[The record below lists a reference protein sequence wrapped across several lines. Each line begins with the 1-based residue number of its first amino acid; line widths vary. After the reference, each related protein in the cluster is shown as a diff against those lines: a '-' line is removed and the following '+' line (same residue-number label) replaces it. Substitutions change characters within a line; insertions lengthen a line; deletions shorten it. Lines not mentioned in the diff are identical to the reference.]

1 MLFRL
6 SEVTKSY
13 GGTEVL
19 RGVSFQVNP
28 GEKVGLV
35 GRNGAGKS
43 TVFRLVTG
51 AEAPDTGDVFK
62 ANSLKLGLLDQ
73 HVDFGPGES
82 VHTAALSAFK
92 EIHDM
97 EAEMRRLEK
106 VMETD
111 HSEPILDR
119 YAELQIAYEH
129 ADGFSYAARAE
140 SILLGLGFTREMWS
154 LDTGTLSG
162 GQKNRL
168 GMARLLLSNADVLLL
183 DEPTNHLDVG
193 AVEWLENFLSDY
205 NGSYVVISH
214 DRYFLDRT
222 TNRIVEIENGRA
234 VTYTGNYS
242 AFLVE
247 RELRREQ
254 QMREYENQQAFINKT
269 QEFIRRNLEGQKTKQ
284 AKSRRNMLQRMDRVE
299 AVASEKH
306 GGNFNLK
313 RVERTG
319 NNVLTLEEVKIG
331 YGQKVLASG
340 IDLSLHRGE
349 ALGIIGAN
357 GTGKTTLLKTI
368 LGELAPL
375 GGELRWGTKI
385 NIGYYAQN
393 LEELEPRNEV
403 VQELRRVAPLADNG
417 ELRSF
422 LARFLFFGEDVFK
435 LVGDLS
441 GGEKGRL
448 ALAKLIYSRK
458 NVLILD
464 EPTNHLDIPAR
475 EALEAALDEYDGT
488 LITVSHDRFFLD
500 RIATQVLAFEPGR
513 VNVFNGNYTEYH
525 DWKDDQ
531 SVPPAVT
538 ASGKPSNE
546 RAEPVRKPS
555 TADISGG
562 DQGASD
568 NGSAGGP
575 NSNKSLISDQGAKQ
589 KARATAPSGG
599 NASSSKL
606 AAPVAKSVL
615 SKNQRDRIQK
625 RIAEIESRIPTL
637 EDGVGKLTVELSS
650 PKVASDFGRVAE
662 ISEQIKATESEVASL
677 YAEWD
682 SLADQL

>member
-6 SEVTKSY
+6 SEAKKSY

-19 RGVSFQVNP
+19 RGVSFQVNL

-51 AEAPDTGDVFK
+51 VESPDSGDVFK

-73 HVDFGPGES
+73 HVDFGSGET

-92 EIHDM
+92 EIHDI

-111 HSEPILDR
+111 HSEPILDQ
-119 YAELQIAYEH
+119 YAELQIAFEH

-140 SILLGLGFTREMWS
+140 AILLGLGFTREMWS
-154 LDTGTLSG
+154 LDTGNLSG

-193 AVEWLENFLSDY
+193 AVEWLENFLAEYS
-205 NGSYVVISH
+205 GSYVVISH

-222 TNRIVEIENGRA
+222 TNRIIEIENGRA

-254 QMREYENQQAFINKT
+254 QMREYENQQALINKT

-284 AKSRRNMLQRMDRVE
+284 AKSRRNMLERLERVE

-306 GGNFNLK
+306 GGSFGLRK
-313 RVERTG
+313 VERTG
-319 NNVLTLEEVKIG
+319 NNVLTLEDLKIG
-331 YGQKVLASG
+331 YEERVLA
-340 IDLSLHRGE
+340 DKLNLSLHRGE

-368 LGELAPL
+368 LGEISPL
-375 GGELRWGTKI
+375 GGELRWGTKT

-403 VQELRRVAPLADNG
+403 IQELRRVAPLADNG

-488 LITVSHDRFFLD
+488 IVTVSHDRFFLD
-500 RIATQVLAFEPGR
+500 RIATQILAFDSSGR
-513 VNVFNGNYTEYH
+513 TEHYDGNYTGYH
-525 DWKDDQ
+525 DWKESK
-531 SVPPAVT
+531 SVLM
-538 ASGKPSNE
+538 E
-546 RAEPVRKPS
+546 RRHFAGE
-555 TADISGG
+555 SGG
-562 DQGASD
+562 AGQTTERP
-568 NGSAGGP
+568 GSAGDV
-575 NSNKSLISDQGAKQ
+575 SNNDELEGQLAPGFGHLPPASNGATEV
-589 KARATAPSGG
+589 AE
-599 NASSSKL
+599 SSSSATGTSTK
-606 AAPVAKSVL
+606 PQL
-615 SKNQRDRIQK
+615 SKNQRDRIEK
-625 RIAEIESRIPTL
+625 RIAKIESTLPEL
-637 EDGVGKLTVELSS
+637 EDRVAQLTAKLSS
-650 PKVASDFGRVAE
+650 HEVASDFSRVAE
-662 ISEQIKATESEVASL
+662 ITEKIRATESEIASL
-677 YAEWD
+677 FSEWE
-682 SLADQL
+682 SLAEQL

>member
-6 SEVTKSY
+6 SEAKKSY

-51 AEAPDTGDVFK
+51 AEAPDSGDVFK
-62 ANSLKLGLLDQ
+62 ANSLRLGLLDQ
-73 HVDFGPGES
+73 HVDFAPGET

-92 EIHDM
+92 EIHDI

-140 SILLGLGFTREMWS
+140 AILMGLGFTREMWS
-154 LDTGTLSG
+154 LDTGNLSG

-193 AVEWLENFLSDY
+193 AVEWLENFLSEYD
-205 NGSYVVISH
+205 GSYVVISH

-222 TNRIVEIENGRA
+222 TNRIIEIENGRA

-254 QMREYENQQAFINKT
+254 QMREYENQQALINKT
-269 QEFIRRNLEGQKTKQ
+269 QEFIRRNLEGHKTKQ
-284 AKSRRNMLQRMDRVE
+284 AKSRRNMLERMERVE
-299 AVASEKH
+299 AVAAEKH
-306 GGNFNLK
+306 GGSFGLK
-313 RVERTG
+313 KVERTG
-319 NNVLTLEEVKIG
+319 NNVLTLEELKIG
-331 YGQKVLASG
+331 YEQKVLA
-340 IDLSLHRGE
+340 DKLNLSLHRGE

-368 LGELAPL
+368 LGELSPL
-375 GGELRWGTKI
+375 GGELRWGTKT

-475 EALEAALDEYDGT
+475 EALEAALDEFDGT
-488 LITVSHDRFFLD
+488 IVTVSHDRFFLD
-500 RIATQVLAFEPGR
+500 RIATQILAFESGGR
-513 VNVFNGNYTEYH
+513 TEIHNGNYTDYH
-525 DWKDDQ
+525 EWKESKSDAAERGR
-531 SVPPAVT
+531 PAVEPGKKGP
-538 ASGKPSNE
+538 ASANDSQEGRLAP
-546 RAEPVRKPS
+546 AV
-555 TADISGG
+555 G
-562 DQGASD
+562 DSQTTL
-568 NGSAGGP
+568 NG
-575 NSNKSLISDQGAKQ
+575 N
-589 KARATAPSGG
+589 PSGSE
-599 NASSSKL
+599 AEVPSADVMPRSVSEK
-606 AAPVAKSVL
+606 PVL
-615 SKNQRDRIQK
+615 SKNQRDRIEK
-625 RIAEIESRIPTL
+625 RISQIESTIPGL
-637 EDGVGKLTVELSS
+637 EDRVAQLTTEMSS
-650 PKVASDFGRVAE
+650 PAAAADFSRVAE
-662 ISEQIKATESEVASL
+662 ITERIKATESEIASL
-677 YAEWD
+677 YSEWE